1 MEQAA
6 ERQAMQH
13 RTGTLDD
20 PSAVWNLHGLHPGSV
35 WTTFR
40 TGMGWGLP
48 ALPDLTL
55 AEAPGKRRLRLV
67 AISDTHNKHDDLV
80 LPPGDVLIH
89 GGDCTWGGTLKE
101 VEAFNAWLGTL
112 PHEHKIVVAGN
123 HDFAFDPQICEDEP
137 WKHLHKYHGDDPLP
151 KMTGRDMA
159 AKYLT
164 NCIYLCE
171 ESVTID
177 GVQIYATPHQETI
190 HVIDHK
196 MAFNL
201 DTEEQLAG
209 QFAKMPETA
218 DVLLTLGPPKGVG
231 RLDRMIAG
239 VSVGSSALAER
250 IKQLDAAAG
259 TGRLKFCVFGHVHEG
274 YGVSAHGRVACINAA
289 SVDMRYR
296 AAHPPIVFD
305 VPVP

>member
-1 MEQAA
+1 
-6 ERQAMQH
+6 
-13 RTGTLDD
+13 
-20 PSAVWNLHGLHPGSV
+20 
-35 WTTFR
+35 
-40 TGMGWGLP
+40 
-48 ALPDLTL
+48 
-55 AEAPGKRRLRLV
+55 
-67 AISDTHNKHDDLV
+67 
-80 LPPGDVLIH
+80 
-89 GGDCTWGGTLKE
+89 
-101 VEAFNAWLGTL
+101 
-112 PHEHKIVVAGN
+112 
-123 HDFAFDPQICEDEP
+123 
-137 WKHLHKYHGDDPLP
+137 
-151 KMTGRDMA
+151 MTGRDMA

-209 QFAKMPETA
+209 QFAKVPETA
-218 DVLLTLGPPKGVG
+218 DVLLPHGPPKGVG

-274 YGVSAHGRVACINAA
+274 YGVSALGRVACINAA

-305 VPVP
+305 VRAGSVSSHR